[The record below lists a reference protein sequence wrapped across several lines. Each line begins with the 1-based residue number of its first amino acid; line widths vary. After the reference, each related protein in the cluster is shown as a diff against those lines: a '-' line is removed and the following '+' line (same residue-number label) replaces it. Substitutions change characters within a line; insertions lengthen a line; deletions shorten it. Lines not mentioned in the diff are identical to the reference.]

1 MKKMIKRFIVATVG
15 LTLVSTVT
23 RADVLDFED
32 FPMPPGYPNGSDV
45 PAGPLFSGGYQGFVF
60 SALHDAGMKSSA
72 YDNTWAYYQLN
83 SAAQNNPYN
92 PNWSGLWWGIS
103 SGEFALTSLG
113 DWDNPQWDPPSYWE
127 VARADG
133 GLFSFDGAMFT
144 TLMSY
149 ANGISVK
156 GYIGDAQV
164 LSEIHTIGHS
174 APTLVTPTQQT
185 LVDRIR
191 LRGVSSVGGNK
202 GFIMD
207 DFQYTLVPTPG
218 ACVLLLLS
226 GVVMR
231 ARRRV

>member
-92 PNWSGLWWGIS
+92 PNWSGLWWG
-103 SGEFALTSLG
+103 
-113 DWDNPQWDPPSYWE
+113 
-127 VARADG
+127 
-133 GLFSFDGAMFT
+133 
-144 TLMSY
+144 
-149 ANGISVK
+149 
-156 GYIGDAQV
+156 
-164 LSEIHTIGHS
+164 
-174 APTLVTPTQQT
+174 
-185 LVDRIR
+185 
-191 LRGVSSVGGNK
+191 
-202 GFIMD
+202 
-207 DFQYTLVPTPG
+207 
-218 ACVLLLLS
+218 
-226 GVVMR
+226 
-231 ARRRV
+231 